1 MLFIF
6 VFSKNQAN
14 IAPDF
19 ITRIL
24 TSLFVYIL
32 IGMTKLFPLLTLFIL
47 FINNCNYSYSAL
59 SIGGTYQG
67 KNLYIQN
74 PIDDEGFG
82 YCATKVTVNGDIMP
96 GGTGS
101 GAFEIDFGLF
111 NIGLGEPVFIV
122 IEHHDG
128 CKPKILNPEVLLPRS
143 TFNVTA
149 ITISTDEKLKWET
162 SNENG
167 KLPFIIEQY
176 RWNKWVA
183 VGEVDGIGTNGANK
197 YEFKVTPHSGEN
209 AYRVVQIDHSGE
221 KRVSEQ
227 VKFKST
233 VPAVVKSPAIVKD
246 VIQFTA
252 NDKPIETR
260 YEIYDA
266 YGNIVKKGVGSSV
279 NCSNLLKGVYYINF
293 DNINEKFVKK

>member
-1 MLFIF
+1 MFLLC
-6 VFSKNQAN
+6 FSKHS
-14 IAPDF
+14 F
-19 ITRIL
+19 
-24 TSLFVYIL
+24 
-32 IGMTKLFPLLTLFIL
+32 
-47 FINNCNYSYSAL
+47 SAL

-82 YCATKVTVNGDIMP
+82 YCATKVTVNGDVMP

-101 GAFEIDFGLF
+101 GAFEIDFGIF
-111 NIGLGEPVFIV
+111 NIELGEPVFIV

-143 TFNVTA
+143 TFNVL
-149 ITISTDEKLKWET
+149 TINISDDKLKWET
-162 SNENG
+162 NNENG
-167 KLPFIIEQY
+167 KLPYVIEQY

-183 VGEVDGIGTNGANK
+183 VGEVDGIGTTGTNK
-197 YEFKVTPHSGEN
+197 YEFKISPHSGEN
-209 AYRVVQIDHSGE
+209 VYRVVQIDHSGE
-221 KRVSEQ
+221 KRASNQ

-233 VPAVVKSPAIVKD
+233 IPSVSKSPAIVKD
-246 VIQFTA
+246 IIQFTSG
-252 NDKPIETR
+252 DKPVETR

-266 YGNIVKKGVGSSV
+266 YGNIVKKGVGNSV